1 MVRFYSAFALAVM
14 IGTAVGAL
22 GHIGFAAV
30 LGTASAAPVPA
41 AMRTLD
47 ARQRMAKL
55 VAETAARAA
64 AQAAKSVVEEPQLAS
79 LESAASGDGSSSA
92 GTK

>member
-1 MVRFYSAFALAVM
+1 MVKFYSALALAVLV
-14 IGTAVGAL
+14 GGAVGAL

-30 LGTASAAPVPA
+30 LSPAVAAPVPA
-41 AMRTLD
+41 AQRHLD

-64 AQAAKSVVEEPQLAS
+64 AQAAKSVAEEPQLAS
-79 LESAASGDGSSSA
+79 LEAPDPGGSPGS
-92 GTK
+92 K